1 MSNTTTASPTRQL
14 AGRRIVCLLA
24 ATVAAV
30 IVWLIAHTALDI
42 DLKTK
47 AQGGG
52 DPQEVGLAMV
62 IGATILIG
70 LIAWGVVAL
79 LDRKS
84 PNARSRWT
92 VIASIVFVL
101 SLFGPLGSGEDGSTK
116 VALLCMHLVV
126 ALVLIPG
133 YARTARKD

>member
-1 MSNTTTASPTRQL
+1 MSNTTTASPTRQQ

-30 IVWLIAHTALDI
+30 IVWLIAHSALDI

-70 LIAWGVVAL
+70 LVAWGVVAL

-84 PNARSRWT
+84 PKARTRWT

-101 SLFGPLGSGEDGSTK
+101 SLFGPLGSGEGGSTK
-116 VALLCMHLVV
+116 AALLCMHLVV

-133 YARTARKD
+133 YASTARKD

>member
-1 MSNTTTASPTRQL
+1 MSNTTTASPTRQQ

-30 IVWLIAHTALDI
+30 IVWLIAHSALDI

-70 LIAWGVVAL
+70 LVAWGVVAL

-84 PNARSRWT
+84 PKARTRWT
-92 VIASIVFVL
+92 VIASIVFVV
-101 SLFGPLGSGEDGSTK
+101 SLFGPLGSGEGGSTK
-116 VALLCMHLVV
+116 ATLLCMHLVV

>member
-1 MSNTTTASPTRQL
+1 MSNTTTASPTRQQ

-30 IVWLIAHTALDI
+30 IVWLIAHSALDI

-70 LIAWGVVAL
+70 LVAWGVVAL

-84 PNARSRWT
+84 PKARTRWT
-92 VIASIVFVL
+92 VIASIVFVV
-101 SLFGPLGSGEDGSTK
+101 SLLGPFGSGEGGSTK
-116 VALLCMHLVV
+116 AALLCMHLVV